1 MTAATTTVFGS
12 SIKRREDP
20 KLITG
25 QGTYVDDIKLV
36 GMLHAAIV
44 RSPHAHARI
53 LNVDTS
59 RAKNRPRVVAVFTG
73 AELQEELGELILGW
87 IVPGQKHTT
96 HRVPMASGKVRFV
109 GESIAAVV
117 AEDPASASYLWAHT
131 GLLTSRAKSMA
142 PLPTPRPWMPTVAQA
157 ALRPTS

>member
-59 RAKNRPRVVAVFTG
+59 RAKNRPGVVAVFTG
-73 AELQEELGELILGW
+73 AELQEPSL
-87 IVPGQKHTT
+87 
-96 HRVPMASGKVRFV
+96 
-109 GESIAAVV
+109 AANS
-117 AEDPASASYLWAHT
+117 PP
-131 GLLTSRAKSMA
+131 TSRLMLALA
-142 PLPTPRPWMPTVAQA
+142 PVNWKCFHETIRA
-157 ALRPTS
+157 S